1 MDDDLIWH
9 HRRWLDVDGNGREE
23 DLDAADAACR
33 AVFAAVAD
41 DPAVPVGFT
50 ARTMDAIAAAAER
63 DAQSARRTRRATI
76 AGGMVAAGAAL
87 YVGGA
92 WAIGAISS
100 LFIGGLNLFI
110 GATVSIATG
119 LQTGADIWSVLA
131 SLGRAGAAFVA
142 QPGVTMTMLVLQG
155 IALAGLVALQRLLGS
170 ERESLK

>member
-1 MDDDLIWH
+1 MDDDLIWN
-9 HRRWLDVDGNGREE
+9 HRRWLDADESGREE
-23 DLDAADAACR
+23 DLEAADAACR
-33 AVFAAVAD
+33 AVFVAVAD
-41 DPAVPVGFT
+41 DPVPIGFT
-50 ARTMDAIAAAAER
+50 ARTMDAIAAAAQG
-63 DAQSARRTRRATI
+63 DARSARRTRRAAV
-76 AGGMVAAGAAL
+76 AGGVVAAGAAL

-119 LQTGADIWSVLA
+119 LQTGADVWSVLA
-131 SLGRAGAAFVA
+131 SLGRAGAAFVV